1 MSRPYCLSPR
11 RARSVLC
18 ALFCLYLIF
27 PPMVAAGVAIAILD
41 FELND
46 LTLMPQTPEELE
58 RTASIKP
65 LLEDALRERGEFRP
79 VPVDAAAVAA
89 ADAGFGYL
97 FEHHD
102 AAARLGR
109 ELGADWIVVGRV
121 HKPSFLFAYLMAHLI
136 DTQAERLA
144 ADIVVEVKGPQEMV
158 TKKGVERLA
167 QKVEEAI
174 DR

>member
-1 MSRPYCLSPR
+1 MIHARLAGRAPR
-11 RARSVLC
+11 ALA
-18 ALFCLYLIF
+18 ALFCLCLVL
-27 PPMVAAGVAIAILD
+27 PAAAREGVAIAVLD

-46 LTLMPQTPEELE
+46 LTLLPRTPEELE
-58 RTASIKP
+58 RTASIRP
-65 LLEDALRERGEFRP
+65 LLEEALRVRGSFRP

-97 FEHHD
+97 FDHHD

-174 DR
+174 NR